1 MISITVKSNG
11 DGTYWVNDGKKEI
24 AKTMTELTREEARKL
39 LKEEVR
45 KANRRISNIVK
56 RGLYSPAIEGLK
68 RYGGNEIFTVSSDG
82 KISLHSKGG
91 GMSGIF
97 NSISVIENFLSYET
111 STVLGAQRYKKDVE
125 SRLGLKNVSSKTLG
139 VIWRLI
145 NRAREVNP
153 VIANYSRLGRYVY
166 NIVSNSVDNI
176 SDIDEMTENE
186 IEEMIDR
193 SAMGVAKKIQDLYYE
208 NIRGIGK

>member
-11 DGTYWVNDGKKEI
+11 DGTYWVKEGEKEI
-24 AKTMTELTREEARKL
+24 AKTMTELTREEARKF
-39 LKEEVR
+39 LKEEIR
-45 KANRRISNIVK
+45 KANRRISNITRK
-56 RGLYSPAIEGLK
+56 GLYSPAIEGLK
-68 RYGGNEIFTVSSDG
+68 HYGGNGIFTVSNNG
-82 KISLHSKGG
+82 KISLHSKGKG
-91 GMSGIF
+91 ISDIF
-97 NSISVIENFLSYET
+97 NSISIIENFLSYET
-111 STVLGAQRYKKDVE
+111 ATVLGAQRYKKDVE
-125 SRLGLKNVSSKTLG
+125 NRLGLKNVSSKTLG

-166 NIVSNSVDNI
+166 NIVSSNVDNI
-176 SDIDEMTENE
+176 SDIDEMSESEVDDMIEN
-186 IEEMIDR
+186 